1 MGRREESAPPHKR
14 MKGATMSS
22 LAVAALALAA
32 VLSPPTVSEV
42 RAQQET
48 CLQTVERVSNVCAG
62 VLTSSDPFEL
72 LNCCEG
78 AKVANE
84 RKCFCEADVA
94 LTLGSSYDATLDVLE
109 SGCSCGATTEAA
121 RECRRDQARVLLE
134 PRRRREL

>member
-1 MGRREESAPPHKR
+1 
-14 MKGATMSS
+14 MSS

-32 VLSPPTVSEV
+32 VLSPTTVSEV

-109 SGCSCGATTEAA
+109 SGCSIPISVYGSVDCFAHSNAA
-121 RECRRDQARVLLE
+121 AAGVR
-134 PRRRREL
+134 